1 MEKVEVIKLFDEY
14 VGIADV
20 QMCIGQIE
28 SCLSQNQ
35 KIKEGKDKI
44 KSFRILVEKK
54 IREFDPL
61 LIGYLTLFLQR
72 EKDISITINFS
83 KNPNYKIKDENSF
96 IFQMRQYCVYAY
108 ISTGVYPELQFGGQ
122 TCNIIWGGKFVNNTY
137 VASRSIFPLLF
148 IYGTRN
154 NRRVLDFE
162 LLFTKSLEALID
174 GPENFK
180 QLGIKKLNELPA
192 DVSWY
197 RSGEKMIKEYNRSI
211 ISKVNAKDRRASMI
225 GLARMY
231 FNYALEEAKIA
242 HLYFKRD
249 WNDENYKTK
258 LKGLQAGNIKNL
270 EEIKDYY
277 DNIKGVFEE
286 LAKSSILHQI
296 IYSTVLSTVML
307 KSKGGRDALTKD
319 TKKDFTDKIIGL
331 WKYTADV
338 CVCLKEMAKN
348 ISEHSTDA
356 SGNQARPGALSIRR
370 YSKGDWNQL
379 RSADK
384 FYKNYAFTFESE
396 VKGILEVNAFDLG
409 EIGVMKKLITDTQR
423 LYKKYES
430 NSAFRAPLEKDRNRL
445 ERGEVSLKDL
455 IDLRS
460 NHLNFQVKRSMAHL
474 GLLIL
479 SKLIGENQGIL
490 SVASYGHN
498 DSKDRRTASTAAI
511 TNDVEFPIEKGTIF
525 NISLPIKTGETLR
538 SDLPTR
544 LKVPSET
551 TAMEIKGIEA
561 LFKYEIIQPEEFGR
575 DYKVDPNK
583 IYIIQIFTEISQA
596 ISGREDEELW
606 FERIQDQIDLLPVL
620 KISGKFVFLLN
631 FENSKDL
638 DESHLFRLLG
648 KMSLVFSSV
657 PLIVCGLTNQ
667 LFIKLI
673 RVNEVFNSEKPNGVS
688 FWNEN
693 MATLVYSST
702 KIMGDTFY
710 LIDVLWGKEEKDFI
724 AINKMA
730 EQVSFNSLF
739 LGSNPDW
746 IRSKE
751 KELQENNLERLNPD
765 SPLLFYNK
773 NLPLPFDL
781 ILKDGDGHTYFEKN
795 ATVLLQNR
803 LKAE

>member
-1 MEKVEVIKLFDEY
+1 MGKVEVIKLFNEY
-14 VGIADV
+14 IGIADV
-20 QMCIGQIE
+20 QSCIGQIE
-28 SCLSQNQ
+28 SCLRQNQ
-35 KIKEGKDKI
+35 EIKEEKEKI
-44 KSFRILVEKK
+44 KSFTILVEKK

-72 EKDISITINFS
+72 EKDIHITINFS
-83 KNPNYKIKDENSF
+83 KNPNYRIKDENSF
-96 IFQMRQYCVYAY
+96 IFQMRQYRVYAY
-108 ISTGVYPELQFGGQ
+108 ISTGVYPELQFAGQ
-122 TCNIIWGGKFVNNTY
+122 PVGLIWGGKFVNNTY

-148 IYGTRN
+148 IYSTRDN
-154 NRRVLDFE
+154 GRVLDFE

-174 GPENFK
+174 GPDNFK
-180 QLGIKKLNELPA
+180 KLGIKKLNELPT
-192 DVSWY
+192 DVPWY
-197 RSGEKMIKEYNRSI
+197 RSNEKMMKAYNRSI
-211 ISKVNAKDRRASMI
+211 ISKVNPTDRKASMI

-249 WNDENYKTK
+249 WNDKNYKAN
-258 LKGLQAGNIKNL
+258 LKGLQAGNIKKS

-277 DNIKGVFEE
+277 DNIKGVFDE

-319 TKKDFTDKIIGL
+319 TKKDYIDKIIGL
-331 WKYTADV
+331 WKYTTDV

-348 ISEHSTDA
+348 ISEHSTNA
-356 SGNQARPGALSIRR
+356 SGNTARPGALSIRR
-370 YSKGDWNQL
+370 YSKDDWKQL

-384 FYKNYAFTFESE
+384 FYENYTLTFGSE

-430 NSAFRAPLEKDRNRL
+430 NSVLRAPLQKDRNRL
-445 ERGEVSLKDL
+445 ERGEVNLKDL
-455 IDLRS
+455 IDMRS

-479 SKLIGENQGIL
+479 SKLVEENQGML
-490 SVASYGHN
+490 SVASYDHN
-498 DSKDRRTASTAAI
+498 DSKDRRTASTAA
-511 TNDVEFPIEKGTIF
+511 TADDVEFPIKKGTIF
-525 NISLPIKTGETLR
+525 NISLPIKTGETLK

-561 LFKYEIIQPEEFGR
+561 LFKYKIIQPEEFVK
-575 DYKVDPNK
+575 DYKADPDK
-583 IYIIQIFTEISQA
+583 IYVIRISTKFRQA

-606 FERIQDQIDLLPVL
+606 FKEIQNQIDLLPAL

-631 FENSKDL
+631 FEESKDL

-648 KMSLVFSSV
+648 KMSLIYSSV

-667 LFIKLI
+667 LFRKLI
-673 RVNEVFNSEKPNGVS
+673 RVNEVFNSEKPNSIS

-702 KIMGDTFY
+702 KINEDTFY

-730 EQVSFNSLF
+730 DQVSFNSLF

-746 IRSKE
+746 IQSKD
-751 KELQENNLERLNPD
+751 KELQEKSLERLNPD
-765 SPLLFYNK
+765 NPLLFYNK

-781 ILKDGDGHTYFEKN
+781 ILKDDDGRTYFEKN

-803 LKAE
+803 LKA